1 MKPFISRTRPFARRA
16 LTGALLLSLTAVT
29 ACTATGAQESGS
41 STTESSSTSSS
52 SSATSSASSSATSSP
67 AMSSRNAA
75 EPRDVTANDFPVN
88 ITESTH
94 PAAKPPADGELRV
107 TLLGTGSPIPSTE
120 RFGFSVLVQAGENN
134 YVVDAGRG
142 AIVRLIQAG
151 VEAGQV
157 DGLFLTH
164 FHSDHIISIDDL
176 WMTGYVPAFGGR
188 EGAFDV
194 YGPEGVTNIVDNLR
208 EAFQN
213 DVDVRVADK
222 ELERDTT
229 GIEAH
234 EFTEDGVIFDEDGL
248 KVTMFDVQ
256 HDPADVIQPAKG
268 YRIDYEGKSVVISGD
283 TIPNENVATYG
294 KDADLLI
301 HEVAAFQDRNVLPQ
315 VISHHT
321 TPDQAGEIF
330 AQAQPKLAVYSHFVN
345 GIPGKVEGISDE
357 EMIAR
362 TKENYDGEV
371 VLGEDLMSFLI
382 TDDDIEVTDQA
393 GLAELADE

>member
-1 MKPFISRTRPFARRA
+1 MKSSISRPRRFARTT

-29 ACTATGAQESGS
+29 ACTATGAQEGGS
-41 STTESSSTSSS
+41 STTESSSTS
-52 SSATSSASSSATSSP
+52 ASSSATSSSSP
-67 AMSSRNAA
+67 ATSSRNAA

-88 ITESTH
+88 VTESTH
-94 PAAKPPADGELRV
+94 PAANPPAEGELRV

-164 FHSDHIISIDDL
+164 FHSDHVISIDDL

-321 TPDQAGEIF
+321 TPEQAGEIF
-330 AQAQPKLAVYSHFVN
+330 AQAQPKVAVYSHFVN
-345 GIPGKVEGISDE
+345 GIPGKVEGISDD
-357 EMIAR
+357 EMISR
-362 TKENYDGEV
+362 TREHYDGEV
-371 VLGEDLMSFLI
+371 VLGQDLMSFLI
-382 TDDDIEVTDQA
+382 TDDDVEVTNQDDLA
-393 GLAELADE
+393 GLAEE